1 MTEIK
6 KLQKRKHP
14 SQPKKRSI
22 WEKVQNEW

>member
-6 KLQKRKHP
+6 NLQRRKHP
-14 SQPKKRSI
+14 SQSRKRSI